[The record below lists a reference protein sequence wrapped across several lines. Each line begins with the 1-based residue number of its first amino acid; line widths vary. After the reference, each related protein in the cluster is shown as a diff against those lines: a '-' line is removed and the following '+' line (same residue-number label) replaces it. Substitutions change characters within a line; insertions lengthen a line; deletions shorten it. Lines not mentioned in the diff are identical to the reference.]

1 MFISLEL
8 VSQIIN
14 DLKEDL
20 MRDAV
25 RSIRQ
30 KKAEDGLASVAQI
43 DGADLVKGAL
53 ADAALST
60 FYRQKGWVI
69 SGDAAPAA
77 APVRKKPGAKV
88 ARIPSPVPAV
98 RKRAKIQVI
107 KQAVGE

>member
-8 VSQIIN
+8 VSQIVN

-30 KKAEDGLASVAQI
+30 KKAEDGFASVAQI
-43 DGADLVKGAL
+43 DGVDLVKGAL

-60 FYRQKGWVI
+60 FYRQRGWVI
-69 SGDAAPAA
+69 SGPAEAPAIPA
-77 APVRKKPGAKV
+77 RRKPGAKV
-88 ARIPSPVPAV
+88 ARIPSPAPAV
-98 RKRAKIQVI
+98 RKREKIQVI
-107 KQAVGE
+107 KSAVGE

>member
-1 MFISLEL
+1 MYISIEL

-30 KKAEDGLASVAQI
+30 KKAEDGLSSVAQI

-53 ADAALST
+53 ADACMST
-60 FYRQKGWVI
+60 YYREKGLVI
-69 SGDAAPAA
+69 SGEAAPENSK
-77 APVRKKPGAKV
+77 RKKPGEKV
-88 ARIPSPVPAV
+88 ARIPAPAPAV
-98 RKRAKIQVI
+98 RKREKVHVI
-107 KQAVGE
+107 KSAVGE

>member
-69 SGDAAPAA
+69 SGDEAPATPA
-77 APVRKKPGAKV
+77 RRKPGAKV
-88 ARIPSPVPAV
+88 ARIPSPAPAV
-98 RKRAKIQVI
+98 RKREKVQVI
-107 KQAVGE
+107 KPAVGE

>member
-1 MFISLEL
+1 MYISIEL

-43 DGADLVKGAL
+43 DGADLVKGAI
-53 ADAALST
+53 ADASLST
-60 FYRQKGWVI
+60 YYRENGL
-69 SGDAAPAA
+69 
-77 APVRKKPGAKV
+77 
-88 ARIPSPVPAV
+88 
-98 RKRAKIQVI
+98 VI
-107 KQAVGE
+107 KR

>member
-1 MFISLEL
+1 MAGAMYISIEL

-43 DGADLVKGAL
+43 DGADLVKGAI
-53 ADAALST
+53 ADASLST
-60 FYRQKGWVI
+60 YYRENGL
-69 SGDAAPAA
+69 
-77 APVRKKPGAKV
+77 
-88 ARIPSPVPAV
+88 
-98 RKRAKIQVI
+98 VI
-107 KQAVGE
+107 KR